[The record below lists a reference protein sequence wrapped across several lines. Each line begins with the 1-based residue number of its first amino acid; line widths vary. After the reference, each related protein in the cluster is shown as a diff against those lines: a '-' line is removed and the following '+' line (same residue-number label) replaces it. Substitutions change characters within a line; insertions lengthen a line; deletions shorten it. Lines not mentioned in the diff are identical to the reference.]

1 MEQSIAGR
9 RRMKH
14 TLEEMS
20 KLKQRRVARLKAR
33 IHESER
39 VLDLLQKV
47 DDGDEDVIMRTI
59 RRPRAGGVDSLN
71 VSSEALQ
78 SISKSIKEARREEE
92 EREREERERQQ
103 REAEIRDSMTH
114 SIMKSS
120 AEELKGKVWNAR
132 SLFDRVI

>member
-1 MEQSIAGR
+1 M
-9 RRMKH
+9 
-14 TLEEMS
+14 
-20 KLKQRRVARLKAR
+20 KQRRVARLNAR
-33 IHESER
+33 IKESEG

-47 DDGDEDVIMRTI
+47 DEGEDDVIIRTI

-78 SISKSIKEARREEE
+78 SITKSIKEARQEEE
-92 EREREERERQQ
+92 ERQREERERQQ

-114 SIMKSS
+114 SIMRSS